1 MKLMIP
7 VLLLLL
13 NHSSSFSQENCK
25 KRQLDSLEKS
35 IIREYIDQAVKNN
48 WVSYDFENFFQKNND
63 SHVKILEKLPVTE
76 NITALPVK

>member
-1 MKLMIP
+1 MKPIILI
-7 VLLLLL
+7 LLLLL
-13 NHSSSFSQENCK
+13 NHSSSFGQENCK

-35 IIREYIDQAVKNN
+35 INREYINQATKNN
-48 WVSYDFENFFQKNND
+48 WGSYDFENFFQKNND